1 MTDLNKLQTIGFQK
15 VGKWFLNKNTLDYS
29 IDISNKNINFLY
41 AFVVRDE
48 IKYIGKS
55 TQTIYKRFQGYKKPG
70 SSQKTNIKNNLNVKE
85 VLAQDQEVDIYIF
98 LDTELMRY
106 GEFHINLAAGLEDD
120 LIKQINPPWNGSD

>member
-1 MTDLNKLQTIGFQK
+1 MTNLNKLQTIGFQK
-15 VGKWFLNKNTLDYS
+15 VGNWTLKDNTLDYS

-41 AFVVRDE
+41 AFVVNDE

-70 SSQKTNIKNNLNVKE
+70 SSQKTNIKNNANLKE
-85 VLAQDQEVDIYIF
+85 VLMQSQAVDIYIF
-98 LDTELMRY
+98 IDTGLLRY

-120 LIKQINPPWNGSD
+120 LIKQIKPEWNS